1 MVNPVTSP
9 IPIVGIDHVVLRVRD
24 LDAMLAFYRDTLG
37 CAVER
42 ALDAGLVQLRAGVS
56 LIDLVPVES
65 ELGRKGGGPPGGPRN
80 MDHFCIQV
88 EPFDEAAIRAALARG
103 GHEAGPVEARY
114 GARGDGPSLYVEDPE
129 GNTVELKGPPF
140 AEGAGKERSGADDL
154 PVQRMAP
161 SSPPPSGS
169 ADAQAQQ

>member
-1 MVNPVTSP
+1 MVSPVTPP
-9 IPIVGIDHVVLRVRD
+9 IPILGLDHVVLRVRD

-42 ALDAGLVQLRAGVS
+42 ELDVGLVQLRAGAS

-65 ELGRKGGGPPGGPRN
+65 ELGRKGGGPPGEARN

-103 GHEAGPVEARY
+103 GHEAGPVVARY

-140 AEGAGKERSGADDL
+140 GA
-154 PVQRMAP
+154 
-161 SSPPPSGS
+161 
-169 ADAQAQQ
+169 ADAQARR